1 MFHQMPVPIT
11 VTPPRKRDFV
21 IFLLVVKKLALHPG
35 GKGLAPDHQIGIVGM
50 YAAAVVEVGGAHQ
63 RPNAASDRGL
73 GVLQYVPAIEDEA
86 LVFNLPAPDS

>member
-1 MFHQMPVPIT
+1 MPVPIT
-11 VTPPRKRDFV
+11 VTPLGKRDFV

-63 RPNAASDRGL
+63 RPNAVNDRGF
-73 GVLQYVPAIEDEA
+73 GVLQCVRALEDAA
-86 LVFNLPAPDS
+86 LFFHLPARES